1 MVCHCLVA
9 NELWLTQKE
18 KLSSSDDAANAAAS
32 QPNPPWLEDPAPFIP
47 EGCRAEPRTLK
58 TGWKKISKIDCE
70 TARVELINKS
80 WRKVGFFGGG
90 AIFPGRKKSSVR
102 MPGVTNFQPG
112 FINTGDPASDTQREA
127 ASSTVF
133 FLFSPL
139 DPIQRDPM
147 LSGLKRVGVNYVI
160 TAPLSLGELPKQ

>member
-1 MVCHCLVA
+1 
-9 NELWLTQKE
+9 
-18 KLSSSDDAANAAAS
+18 
-32 QPNPPWLEDPAPFIP
+32 
-47 EGCRAEPRTLK
+47 
-58 TGWKKISKIDCE
+58 
-70 TARVELINKS
+70 
-80 WRKVGFFGGG
+80 
-90 AIFPGRKKSSVR
+90 

-112 FINTGDPASDTQREA
+112 FINTGDPASDTQREVV
-127 ASSTVF
+127 SSTVF